1 MCFEK
6 ESLSPGDRVFTPE
19 ATNTPFRFT
28 LTQPLEPVL
37 PDNAETQSLVEGG
50 NLVFEQVQKMATNID
65 AQTEVTQN
73 QLEKMGK
80 EVELI
85 GGIDKAVSAA

>member
-1 MCFEK
+1 MYFEK

-19 ATNTPFRFT
+19 AITPFCFT

-50 NLVFEQVQKMATNID
+50 NLVFEQVQNMATNID
-65 AQTEVTQN
+65 AQTEVTRN
-73 QLEKMGK
+73 QLKKMGK

-85 GGIDKAVSAA
+85 